1 MILTAD
7 AGFGKSA
14 FAAKVCKEYKER
26 RQLAASHFC
35 KSSYSNYS
43 DPYKMLESLASH
55 LSENVDGFSQK
66 LDEQLQRN
74 HSITT
79 IGDAFCVFLKEP
91 LNSLPDQNQN
101 ILIVIDGLDE
111 SVSHEKKHLLNVIE
125 EEFQMLPK
133 WVRIFIT
140 SRPELPTKGK
150 LEYLNHVEIL
160 RSDEHNQEDLKCYL
174 VSCLKDRHDVN
185 KIMLNIDAM
194 VERCEGS
201 FLYAYYYQLELRR
214 LNSLTGA
221 LYVVPKGIGS
231 IYKKYFE
238 RLEKE
243 LNEVVTGVEFERI
256 LEILF
261 AMRDAFPLSFI
272 AKILKLPAHTRTMR
286 EVINKVNE
294 CLSALL
300 PVYEDHLTVF
310 HKTVVDWLD
319 TDGKY
324 GKHSFSVS
332 KQDANRTL
340 WQACRQMF
348 QLMNENGG
356 RKEEEPAEEYALK
369 HGVMHLA
376 IITIGPFSGGKY
388 MWRFFHICMSY
399 DITELNGNR
408 DTSTLTECD

>member
-74 HSITT
+74 HSIIT

-91 LNSLPDQNQN
+91 LNSLPDQEQN

-111 SVSHEKKHLLNVIE
+111 SVSYEKKHLLNVIE

-133 WVRIFIT
+133 WVKIFIT
-140 SRPELPTKGK
+140 SRPELPTKEK
-150 LEYLNHVEIL
+150 LECLNHVEIL
-160 RSDEHNQEDLKCYL
+160 RSDKDNQEDLKCYL
-174 VSCLKDRHDVN
+174 VSCLEDRHDVN
-185 KIMLNIDAM
+185 EMRLKINAM
-194 VERCEGS
+194 VKRCEGS
-201 FLYAYYYQLELRR
+201 FLYAYYYQLELRK
-214 LNSLTGA
+214 LNSLTDA

-231 IYKKYFE
+231 VYKKYFE
-238 RLEKE
+238 RLQKE
-243 LNEVVTGVEFERI
+243 LNQVVTGVEFERI
-256 LEILF
+256 LEILL
-261 AMRDAFPLSFI
+261 AMREAFPLSFI
-272 AKILKLPAHTRTMR
+272 AKILKLPGDTLELR

-300 PVYEDHLTVF
+300 PVYEDRTTVF
-310 HKTVVDWLD
+310 HKTVRDWLD
-319 TDGKY
+319 ADGKY
-324 GKHSFSVS
+324 GKHSFSVFR
-332 KQDANRTL
+332 KDANKTL
-340 WQACRQMF
+340 WKACRQMF
-348 QLMNENGG
+348 KQMDENGR

-369 HGVMHLA
+369 HGVKHLE
-376 IITIGPFSGGKY
+376 ILIWGRTFYSKY
-388 MWRFFHICMSY
+388 MIVEVFFTYRACRMILP
-399 DITELNGNR
+399 T
-408 DTSTLTECD
+408 